1 MPTHAPADEHIAGR
15 RRGTYFRMQLGK
27 QAASGTDRSLKSPSI
42 VEIRTDYAPGRS
54 GSLKVVAT
62 YNGESVEAPALL
74 SKDGVSHSKTALR
87 LLAKRL
93 RVREGFYE
101 VTCERIEGQGIRAGY
116 VFRCRYLRPAR

>member
-54 GSLKVVAT
+54 GSLETWLDRRVS
-62 YNGESVEAPALL
+62 GILGVEAPDHANKHGLGLL
-74 SKDGVSHSKTALR
+74 EVSGPDG
-87 LLAKRL
+87 
-93 RVREGFYE
+93 
-101 VTCERIEGQGIRAGY
+101 
-116 VFRCRYLRPAR
+116 RPCLGL